1 MAKTNP
7 IGVRFEPT
15 VLEELKAKKL
25 ADTPQKALNFLQGF
39 WRAHAAEI
47 GRPVTLPPDYAAIG
61 RIRAVKGS
69 GEIVDPEPIKRFLKA
84 SGAAEK
90 NRTASPLPEKK
101 VAPRGFHDLL
111 LALKEPGADKEA
123 LAAEIR
129 AAALTPNQRDMLNAK
144 LKNL

>member
-1 MAKTNP
+1 
-7 IGVRFEPT
+7 
-15 VLEELKAKKL
+15 
-25 ADTPQKALNFLQGF
+25 
-39 WRAHAAEI
+39 
-47 GRPVTLPPDYAAIG
+47 VTLPPDYAAIG

-111 LALKEPGADKEA
+111 LALKEPEVDKEA
-123 LAAEIR
+123 LKAEIR